1 MDNIIKYVVIE
12 NVSEAF
18 VESLRAA
25 GVHLSV
31 HDELPT
37 IEVLKEVEAPI
48 PELAAKIIELINDEV
63 QKETAKV
70 ADKYSVFKT
79 AFDSLKQIVE
89 GAKPVEST
97 AVIEDKE

>member
-1 MDNIIKYVVIE
+1 MDKVIKYVVIE

-18 VESLRAA
+18 VESLKSA
-25 GVHLSV
+25 GATVTV
-31 HDELPT
+31 YDELPT
-37 IEVLKEVEAPI
+37 VEVIKEVEAPI
-48 PELAAKIIELINDEV
+48 PELATKIIGLINDEV

-89 GAKPVEST
+89 GAKPVDATVALEN
-97 AVIEDKE
+97 KE